1 MTTELTVGNVQRI
14 TGATRA
20 NAELYLPFLVGTCKA
35 YDINTPKR
43 VVGFLSQIG
52 HESEGMESLEESLNY
67 SVSRL
72 LVMFGRHRISEADAR
87 KYGRAP
93 GQPANQ
99 EMIANLV
106 YGGEWGEEHLGN
118 IVPGDGWTYRGRGLK
133 QLTGRANYRR
143 CGNALGEDLVNNPE
157 RLLLPVNAA
166 LSAGWFW
173 SERGLNE
180 IADRG
185 DVRAMTKRING
196 GDNGLAE
203 RQALWDIGLQVFA

>member
-1 MTTELTVGNVQRI
+1 MTELTVDNVQRV
-14 TGATRA
+14 TGASEATA
-20 NAELYLPFLVGTCKA
+20 ALFLPFLIGTCKA
-35 YDINTPKR
+35 YDINTPRR

-52 HESEGMESLEESLNY
+52 HESGGMETLEESLNY

-106 YGGEWGEEHLGN
+106 YGGAWGTEHLGN
-118 IVPGDGWTYRGRGLK
+118 LVPGDGWLYKGRGLK
-133 QLTGRANYRR
+133 QLTGRANYRK
-143 CGNALGEDLVNNPE
+143 CGAAIGEDLVNNPE

-180 IADRG
+180 LADRG

-196 GDNGLAE
+196 GDNGLDE
-203 RQALWDIGLQVFA
+203 RQALWNAGLEVFA